1 LPALPA
7 PLPLVN
13 EALRTL
19 LGLPDAAGHAS
30 QQQRDLALLLALT
43 PRVALTCRTDPEEG
57 VQPGPWVQR
66 LHAVVG
72 DAPLERRIDVAGQ
85 ARRLVGRAA
94 SMPAWPLVPL
104 PQSVSAGSIERLVAC
119 PFRFLVQDGWRLR
132 EPDEPVDVPGARE
145 RGEFVHEVLEAF
157 HREAAAAG
165 LEPIPPHRDA
175 LRDLLREVTDRL
187 ARTALDA
194 GGGYL
199 GEIAAWRAL
208 ADAYLDWLLAD
219 AQAGWRWREGEQS
232 LQVLVPWQD
241 DGAPRTLQVSGRL
254 DRLDAAPAG
263 LRIIDYKLGDPAR
276 LTGLASDPS
285 RAAQLVLYAWMAAGR
300 GPVATSAYLSLRRDG
315 VRLIPLGEPPADAVA
330 RWQRALPR
338 YLARIGRGEPLA
350 AIGSDCGHC
359 ASRGVCRK
367 GHWS

>member
-1 LPALPA
+1 
-7 PLPLVN
+7 
-13 EALRTL
+13 
-19 LGLPDAAGHAS
+19 
-30 QQQRDLALLLALT
+30 
-43 PRVALTCRTDPEEG
+43 
-57 VQPGPWVQR
+57 
-66 LHAVVG
+66 
-72 DAPLERRIDVAGQ
+72 
-85 ARRLVGRAA
+85 
-94 SMPAWPLVPL
+94 MPAWPLVPL

-165 LEPIPPHRDA
+165 LEPIPSHRDA
-175 LRDLLREVTDRL
+175 LRDLLQEVTGRL
-187 ARTALDA
+187 ARAALDA

-199 GEIAAWRAL
+199 GEIAVWRAL
-208 ADAYLDWLLAD
+208 VDAYLDWLLAD
-219 AQAGWRWREGEQS
+219 AQDGWRWREGEQS

-241 DGAPRTLQVSGRL
+241 DGTPKALQVSGRL
-254 DRLDAAPAG
+254 DRLDAAPGG

-276 LTGLASDPS
+276 LTGLARDPS

-300 GPVATSAYLSLRRDG
+300 GPVAMSAYLSLRRDG
-315 VRLIPLGEPPADAVA
+315 IRLIPLDGPPADAIA
-330 RWQRALPR
+330 SWQRVLPR
-338 YLARIGRGEPLA
+338 YLARIARGEPLA
-350 AIGSDCGHC
+350 AIGSDCSHC